1 MRNYEIRMRWDKK
14 QGERLGVQYPGR
26 ATLVQ
31 TVEAR
36 TPQEAINRAQAL
48 NPGFVKVNM
57 TTR

>member
-1 MRNYEIRMRWDKK
+1 MRWDKK
-14 QGERLGVQYPGR
+14 QGERLGVKYPGR
-26 ATLVQ
+26 ATLLQ